1 MFSRFRYTNLHPS
14 IHSFL
19 IICFKKLVLI
29 VFVFFLKGRG
39 TVAKGRIEQG
49 VIKVGEEVEIL
60 GLKDVS
66 VHEFYLAKW

>member
-1 MFSRFRYTNLHPS
+1 MWN
-14 IHSFL
+14 
-19 IICFKKLVLI
+19 
-29 VFVFFLKGRG
+29 RG

>member
-1 MFSRFRYTNLHPS
+1 MWN
-14 IHSFL
+14 
-19 IICFKKLVLI
+19 
-29 VFVFFLKGRG
+29 RG

-66 VHEFYLAKW
+66 VYEYCIYSAKVVITVKHFLDLISRDLQ